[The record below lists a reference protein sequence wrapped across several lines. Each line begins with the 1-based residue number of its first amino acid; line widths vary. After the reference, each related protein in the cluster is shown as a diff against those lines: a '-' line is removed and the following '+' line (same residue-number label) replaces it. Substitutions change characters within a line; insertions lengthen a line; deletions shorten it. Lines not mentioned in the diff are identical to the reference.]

1 MAKQSCSLM
10 KYLKLGTRGSAL
22 ALTQSQGVAD
32 QLMARVDGLKVE
44 LVIIKTA
51 GDLNQRDS
59 LASFGGKGVFV
70 KELEQALLAGEVD
83 FAVHSLKDMPS
94 QLPEGLRLTDP
105 PVRAD
110 ARDALVGSAALM
122 DVAAGQVVGT
132 GSLRRQVQL
141 RALRP
146 DLEYRD
152 VRGNVPTRVE
162 KWRSGEYTGGVV
174 LACAGLRRLGGLS
187 GAADREIHPLSTK
200 QCLPSPCQGIL
211 GLECA
216 RDEVAECLEVLAD
229 PEAHWMMRAERAYLA
244 ALGGDC
250 NLPAGGFARVE
261 GQRLSFE
268 AVLYRDDSLRR
279 AQLEG
284 DLDAA
289 AELGRQAAAQMLA

>member
-1 MAKQSCSLM
+1 M
-10 KYLKLGTRGSAL
+10 KLLKLGTRGSAL

-32 QLMARVDGLKVE
+32 QLMARVDGLRVE
-44 LVIIKTA
+44 LVVIKTT
-51 GDLNQRDS
+51 GDLNQRDP

-70 KELEQALLAGEVD
+70 KELEQALLEGRVD

-94 QLPEGLRLTDP
+94 QLPAGLRLTPP

-110 ARDALVGSAALM
+110 ARDALVGSRPLAELASGLT
-122 DVAAGQVVGT
+122 VGT

-152 VRGNVPTRVE
+152 VRGNVPTRVD
-162 KWRSGEYTGGVV
+162 KWRSGEYPGGVV
-174 LACAGLRRLGGLS
+174 LACAGLQRLGTQS
-187 GAADREIHPLSTK
+187 GAATAEIHPLSTD

-216 RDEVAECLEVLAD
+216 RQEVAECLSVLAD
-229 PEAHWMMRAERAYLA
+229 DKAGFMMTAERAFLA

-250 NLPAGGFARVE
+250 NLPAGGYATVDQ
-261 GQRLSFE
+261 GRLCFS
-268 AVLYRDDSLRR
+268 AVLWRDGELHR
-279 AQLEG
+279 AQCEG
-284 DLDAA
+284 DADGA
-289 AELGRQAAAQMLA
+289 AELGRRAALELLA

>member
-1 MAKQSCSLM
+1 M
-10 KYLKLGTRGSAL
+10 
-22 ALTQSQGVAD
+22 
-32 QLMARVDGLKVE
+32 MARMDGLRVE
-44 LVIIKTA
+44 LVVIKTT
-51 GDLNQRDS
+51 GDLNQRDP

-70 KELEQALLAGEVD
+70 KELEQALLEGHVD

-94 QLPEGLRLTDP
+94 QLPTGLRLTP
-105 PVRAD
+105 PPARAD
-110 ARDALVGSAALM
+110 ARDALVGSLPLTELAQGLT
-122 DVAAGQVVGT
+122 VGT

-162 KWRSGEYTGGVV
+162 KWRCGEYPGGVV
-174 LACAGLRRLGGLS
+174 LACAGLERLGAQS
-187 GAADREIHPLSTK
+187 GASVGEIHPLSTG

-216 RDEVAECLEVLAD
+216 RDEVAEVLSVLAD
-229 PEAHWMMRAERAYLA
+229 PEAGVMMAAERAYLA

-250 NLPAGGFARVE
+250 NLPAGGFATLQD
-261 GQRLSFE
+261 GRLTFE
-268 AVLYRDDSLRR
+268 AVLWRDGELRR
-279 AQLEG
+279 ARYQG

-289 AELGRQAAAQMLA
+289 AELGRRAAAQMLA

>member
-1 MAKQSCSLM
+1 M
-10 KYLKLGTRGSAL
+10 KHLKLGTRGSAL

-44 LVIIKTA
+44 LVIIKTT
-51 GDLNQRDS
+51 GDLNQRDA

-94 QLPEGLRLTDP
+94 QLPDGLRLTKP
-105 PVRAD
+105 PARAD
-110 ARDALVGSAALM
+110 ARDALVGATSLM
-122 DVAAGQVVGT
+122 EVPAGQVVGT

-141 RALRP
+141 RALRS

-162 KWRSGEYTGGVV
+162 KWRSGEYPGGVV
-174 LACAGLRRLGGLS
+174 LACAGLQRLGGQS
-187 GAADREIHPLSTK
+187 GAAQGEIHPLSTE

-216 RDEVAECLEVLAD
+216 RDEVAECLGVMAD
-229 PEAHWMMRAERAYLA
+229 PEAHWMMLAERAYLA

-250 NLPAGGFARVE
+250 NLPAGGFATIQ
-261 GQRLSFE
+261 GQRLIFE
-268 AVLYRDDSLRR
+268 AVLWRNDSLRR
-279 AQLEG
+279 AHCEG

-289 AELGRQAAAQMLA
+289 AELGRRAANHLLA

>member
-1 MAKQSCSLM
+1 M
-10 KYLKLGTRGSAL
+10 KHLKLGTRGSAL

-32 QLMARVDGLKVE
+32 QLMARVDGLRVE
-44 LVIIKTA
+44 LVVIKTT
-51 GDLNQRDS
+51 GDLNQKDP

-70 KELEQALLAGEVD
+70 KELEQALLEGQVD

-94 QLPEGLRLTDP
+94 QLPAGLRLTAP
-105 PVRAD
+105 PARAD
-110 ARDALVGSAALM
+110 ARDALVG
-122 DVAAGQVVGT
+122 AAGLMELAPGLVVGT

-162 KWRSGEYTGGVV
+162 KWRSGDYAGGVV
-174 LACAGLRRLGGLS
+174 LACAGLERLGAQS
-187 GAADREIHPLSTK
+187 TAAAGEIHPLSTE

-216 RDEVAECLEVLAD
+216 RDEVAECLAVLAD
-229 PEAHWMMRAERAYLA
+229 VEAGFMMQAERAFLA

-250 NLPAGGFARVE
+250 NLPAGGYATVRE
-261 GQRLSFE
+261 GRLLFE
-268 AVLYRDDSLRR
+268 AVLWRDDQLRQAR
-279 AQLEG
+279 CEG
-284 DLDAA
+284 DVDAA
-289 AELGRQAAAQMLA
+289 AELGRRAAGQLLA